1 MLPESKKEIE
11 PLIKEFKKKMKER
24 GIPEKAIDKILELQ
38 EMNLR
43 SKSRKIKD
51 REERKKFEVQYF
63 KDFLTRYERWAE
75 DIKKAMVE

>member
-11 PLIKEFKKKMKER
+11 PLIKKFKKKMKEK

-38 EMNLR
+38 EMNVR

-63 KDFLTRYERWAE
+63 KDFLARYERWTE
-75 DIKKAMVE
+75 DINKAVVE

>member
-11 PLIKEFKKKMKER
+11 PLIKEFKKKMKEK
-24 GIPEKAIDKILELQ
+24 GIPEKVIDKILELQ
-38 EMNLR
+38 EMNVR

-63 KDFLTRYERWAE
+63 KDFLTRYERWTE
-75 DIKKAMVE
+75 DIKKAVVE

>member
-1 MLPESKKEIE
+1 
-11 PLIKEFKKKMKER
+11 MKEK

-38 EMNLR
+38 EMNVR